1 MWVIPCSDHRGLFG
15 LTWLRCYP
23 PKFGLKLVE
32 LFHDLIADKAG
43 MPELPSKV
51 PTALETFTSMDFDDT
66 WPEAQMAPVCHFLRG
81 GVRLSIPRSF
91 WNHLPQKL

>member
-66 WPEAQMAPVCHFLRG
+66 WPEAQMASVCHFLRG